1 MANASKSVKE
11 CSNGNIGALK
21 KELEEKTKLA
31 EDRLNQLRYLQAD
44 FDNYRKNFDKEKGCI
59 IRLANESLIKE
70 LLVVVDDLERALS
83 LIEKD
88 KEGLVM
94 LQKNLIKILENHG
107 LKGIESLGKRFDP
120 YFHEVLSKE
129 DSDLE
134 EDIVLEEFQ
143 KGFMLN
149 SKVIRPSK
157 VKISEKVVKEEKN
170 G

>member
-1 MANASKSVKE
+1 MINTKPGKE
-11 CSNGNIGALK
+11 SSNENIEALK

-31 EDRLNQLRYLQAD
+31 EDRLNQLKYLQAD
-44 FDNYRKNFDKEKGCI
+44 FDNYRKNFEKEKHCI
-59 IRLANESLIKE
+59 IRLANEGIIKE

-94 LQKNLIKILENHG
+94 LQKNFIKILENHG

-129 DSDLE
+129 PSDIE
-134 EDIVLEEFQ
+134 EGIVLEEFQ

-157 VKISEKVVKEEKN
+157 VKVSEKVVKEEKN